1 VVPWLPSKTQ
11 IEPRNMQ
18 RCSTV
23 FAARLSSLVWGLSQ
37 EVCADRA
44 PVRARERTRKHRD
57 SECVHVYEHV
67 HVQGSIFH
75 SLRCGLLVCATFLGV
90 GVCQAQDARYVVRF
104 KQHHVSPRAQAK
116 IATKAYTA
124 LDSDVL
130 SLRDIALQQIDRI
143 PHDNSAVLRLRLE
156 DAMRVSARSDVASIE
171 LDSEVHALGS
181 TNDAL
186 YSQQYALNSEF
197 GSRVS
202 NAWDY
207 TTGSTRALVAVI
219 DTGAD
224 LSHADLLPNLWKNP
238 KEVRGNKRDD
248 DGNGCVDDIHGC
260 DFINKDGSPQDD
272 NGHGTHVTGIVAA
285 EANNAIGVAG
295 VAWGSKVV
303 VVKALDGQGS
313 GFSSGI
319 AKAID
324 YITTLKTKGAP
335 IVAINLSLGGGS
347 YSRVIY
353 RAVER
358 ARNHDILIVAAAGNE
373 TSNNDVNPLYP
384 ANLAIDSVVSVAATD
399 ASGNLA
405 SYSNYGAGTVHI
417 AAPGSQIWSTALQSS
432 GYQYRTSSGTSMAS
446 PLAAGV
452 VSLIAAANPS
462 LSMLQV
468 RSILLSAVRP
478 LASLQG
484 YVITGAIVDA
494 HAAVT
499 VARAT
504 LPLVRIAGYVKN
516 RSRGVADATITV
528 QVRGE
533 SNVIRTTLTSG
544 DGSYSFSELPT
555 GSYIVRARKGKLRF
569 SPVTVRASQGRTIK
583 RHFNAR

>member
-1 VVPWLPSKTQ
+1 M
-11 IEPRNMQ
+11 R
-18 RCSTV
+18 RCSV
-23 FAARLSSLVWGLSQ
+23 VIVARLTSLVCTALI
-37 EVCADRA
+37 C
-44 PVRARERTRKHRD
+44 
-57 SECVHVYEHV
+57 
-67 HVQGSIFH
+67 
-75 SLRCGLLVCATFLGV
+75 V
-90 GVCQAQDARYVVRF
+90 GVCQAQDARYVIRF
-104 KQHHVSPRAQAK
+104 KQHHVSPRVLADVP
-116 IATKAYTA
+116 TKAHAA
-124 LDSDVL
+124 LDSSVTSLADV
-130 SLRDIALQQIDRI
+130 ALQEIDRI

-171 LDSEVHALGS
+171 LDSEVHAFAG

-186 YSQQYALNSEF
+186 YSQQYALSGEF
-197 GSRVS
+197 GGRVS
-202 NAWDY
+202 DAWDVS
-207 TTGSTRALVAVI
+207 TGSTRALVAVI

-224 LSHADLLPNLWKNP
+224 LSHADLVPNLWKNP

-285 EANNAIGVAG
+285 EANNVIGVAG
-295 VAWGSKVV
+295 VAWGAKVV
-303 VVKALDGQGS
+303 VVKALDSQGS
-313 GFSSGI
+313 GFTSAI

-324 YITTLKTKGAP
+324 YVTTLKTKGAP

-358 ARNHDILIVAAAGNE
+358 ARNHDILIIAAAGNE
-373 TSNNDVNPLYP
+373 SSNNDVNPLYP
-384 ANLAIDSVVSVAATD
+384 ANLALDSVVSVAATD
-399 ASGNLA
+399 VAGNLA

-446 PLAAGV
+446 PLVSGV

-468 RSILLSAVRP
+468 RSILLSAVRSLP
-478 LASLQG
+478 SLQG

-499 VARAT
+499 AARAT
-504 LPLVRIAGYVKN
+504 LPLPRIAGYVKN
-516 RSRGVADATITV
+516 RSLGVADATVTI
-528 QVRGE
+528 QARGE
-533 SNVIRTTLTSG
+533 GGITRSTQTSG
-544 DGSYSFSELPT
+544 DGSYSFSELPLGT
-555 GSYIVRARKGKLRF
+555 YVVRASKARLRF
-569 SPVTVRASQGRTIK
+569 APSTVRASRARTIK
-583 RHFNAR
+583 RIFNAR